1 MLNIPIIL
9 GTGREGRQSEK
20 VARFM
25 LDSVKT
31 RKDIRTELID
41 VRDYR
46 ISFTD
51 NSETSEPAKA
61 LSKKIGAADGF
72 IIVAPEY
79 NHGYPGELKMMLDM
93 LYEQYA
99 RKPVG
104 ICGVSAGG
112 LGGARMVEQ
121 LRLVSIEFHMVP
133 IREALYFSS
142 VQNLFD
148 EAGKIKDESYSN
160 RVNKFLE
167 ELVWYAKALKT
178 ARSEKVIESNHT
190 D

>member
-1 MLNIPIIL
+1 MINIPVIL

-20 VARFM
+20 VALFM
-25 LDSVKT
+25 LDSVGA

-46 ISFTD
+46 THFTD
-51 NSETSEPAKA
+51 NSETSEQARVF
-61 LSKKIGAADGF
+61 SEKISAADGF

-93 LYEQYA
+93 LYTQYA

-104 ICGVSAGG
+104 ICGVSAGR
-112 LGGARMVEQ
+112 LGGVRVVEQ
-121 LRLVSIEFHMVP
+121 LRLVSIEFQMVP
-133 IREALYFSS
+133 IREALYFSM

-148 EAGKIKDESYSN
+148 ETGKIKDESYIN
-160 RVNKFLE
+160 RVNKFLD

-178 ARSEKVIESNHT
+178 AREKH
-190 D
+190 